1 MISDRGRQ
9 AGSPDGVSVLQAARQ
24 QIRAGRAA
32 WAPVAPLVLGLLAAT
47 LPLAGIAADSSKAGK
62 AERELARQLQAVVER
77 LQKVE
82 ERNQVLERKVQELS
96 QAAAPGAVA
105 AGAPA
110 ASAAAPAASSGGAT
124 TTAAAG
130 WGTAAE
136 PRLAA
141 LEQSQQT
148 LQKQVLAITPPPQP
162 LSEGGDSGPTVE
174 AGVVA
179 VLQNVNAGGAE
190 EGRGQTRGNYR
201 GDVLVTLP
209 AGSIGDAQASAV
221 GQLRFGQGG
230 GVATRPTHTGAVNS
244 TTFEAAAG
252 SDETYAV
259 VAQAYGQL
267 LLPLDSGRFND
278 QLGSRIEFT
287 LGKMDLF
294 GFFDQNAVAG
304 DEGAAFLNNVF
315 VHNPLLDSGG
325 DIGADAYG
333 FAPGVRVGWFNE
345 GDAVSFG
352 ASAGVFASGGGATY
366 GDGGGKPLVIAQLE
380 VSPKQINGEPRGS
393 YRLYAWTNGRTTDL
407 DGREQ
412 RHTGIGL
419 SADQRVGRDWNLFG
433 RAGHRSSGSGSFND
447 AITLGFEHGGRL
459 WGRGRDAAGLA
470 VGLLKTSGAW
480 RDATADGLLAGYAA
494 GGSERIAELYYRIK
508 LNEHLELTPDFQ
520 LIQRAGG
527 DARAPSMRLIGLRAN
542 LGF

>member
-9 AGSPDGVSVLQAARQ
+9 AGSPGGVSVLQGLQMRWGACGAPAASL
-24 QIRAGRAA
+24 ALA
-32 WAPVAPLVLGLLAAT
+32 LLAAA
-47 LPLAGIAADSSKAGK
+47 LPMAAMAADSK
-62 AERELARQLQAVVER
+62 AERELTKQLQAVVER
-77 LQKVE
+77 LQKME
-82 ERNQVLERKVQELS
+82 ERNQMLERKVQELS
-96 QAAAPGAVA
+96 QAAAPA
-105 AGAPA
+105 AA
-110 ASAAAPAASSGGAT
+110 ASGAAPGGAQP
-124 TTAAAG
+124 AAAG

-141 LEQSQQT
+141 LEKGQQT
-148 LQKQVLAITPPPQP
+148 LQQQVLSITPPPQP
-162 LSEGGDSGPTVE
+162 PSEGGDAGPTVE

-190 EGRGQTRGNYR
+190 EGRSQTRGNYR

-209 AGSIGDAQASAV
+209 AGSIGDAQASAL

-278 QLGSRIEFT
+278 QLGSRVEFT

-345 GDAVSFG
+345 GDAYSFG

-407 DGREQ
+407 DGREE

-419 SADQRVGRDWNLFG
+419 SADQRIGREGNLFG
-433 RAGHRSSGSGSFND
+433 RAGHRSSGSGTFND

-494 GGSERIAELYYRIK
+494 GGSERIAELYYRMK

-527 DARAPSMRLIGLRAN
+527 DARAPSLRVIGLRAN
-542 LGF
+542 VGF

>member
-1 MISDRGRQ
+1 MQLRWG
-9 AGSPDGVSVLQAARQ
+9 
-24 QIRAGRAA
+24 AGRALR
-32 WAPVAPLVLGLLAAT
+32 APLAPLMLALLAAG
-47 LPLAGIAADSSKAGK
+47 LPMAATAADSK
-62 AERELARQLQAVVER
+62 AERELAKQLQAVVER

-96 QAAAPGAVA
+96 QASAAP
-105 AGAPA
+105 AG
-110 ASAAAPAASSGGAT
+110 ASAAAASSG
-124 TTAAAG
+124 AAAPSSG
-130 WGTAAE
+130 GTASAGAAWGTAAE
-136 PRLAA
+136 PRLTA
-141 LEQSQQT
+141 LEKSQQT
-148 LQKQVLAITPPPQP
+148 LQQQVRAITPPPQP
-162 LSEGGDSGPTVE
+162 LSEGGDTGPTVE

-190 EGRGQTRGNYR
+190 ESRSQTRGNYR
-201 GDVLVTLP
+201 GDVLVTVP
-209 AGSIGDAQASAV
+209 AGAIGDAQASAV
-221 GQLRFGQGG
+221 GQLRFGQGS

-267 LLPLDSGRFND
+267 LWPLDSGRFND
-278 QLGSRIEFT
+278 QLDSRIEFT

-294 GFFDQNAVAG
+294 GFFDQNTVAG

-333 FAPGVRVGWFNE
+333 FAPGARVGWFNE
-345 GDAVSFG
+345 GDKFSFG
-352 ASAGVFASGGGATY
+352 ASAGVFASGGGAVF
-366 GDGGGKPLVIAQLE
+366 GGGGGKPLVIAQLE

-393 YRLYAWTNGRTTDL
+393 YRLYAWTNGRTTAL
-407 DGREQ
+407 DGREE

-419 SADQRVGRDWNLFG
+419 SADQRIGRDWNLFG
-433 RAGHRSSGSGSFND
+433 RAGHRSSGSGTFND

-459 WGRGRDAAGLA
+459 WGRGRDAAGFA
-470 VGLLKTSGAW
+470 IGLLKTSGAW

-494 GGSERIAELYYRIK
+494 GGNERIAELYYRIK

-527 DARAPSMRLIGLRAN
+527 DSRAPSTRLIGLRAN

>member
-9 AGSPDGVSVLQAARQ
+9 AGSPGGVLVFRRLQMRWGT
-24 QIRAGRAA
+24 GRAPA
-32 WAPVAPLVLGLLAAT
+32 APLAPLLSALLAAG
-47 LPLAGIAADSSKAGK
+47 LPMAAVAADSK
-62 AERELARQLQAVVER
+62 AERELAKQLQAVVER

-82 ERNQVLERKVQELS
+82 QRNQVLERKVHELS
-96 QAAAPGAVA
+96 Q

-110 ASAAAPAASSGGAT
+110 AAAGAAAASSGGTAT
-124 TTAAAG
+124 GGAASGGTASGGTAPAGAA

-136 PRLAA
+136 PRLTA
-141 LEQSQQT
+141 LEKSQQT
-148 LQKQVLAITPPPQP
+148 LQQQVLAITPPPQP
-162 LSEGGDSGPTVE
+162 LSEGGEAGPTVE

-190 EGRGQTRGNYR
+190 EGRSQTRGNYR

-209 AGSIGDAQASAV
+209 AGAIGDAQASAV

-267 LLPLDSGRFND
+267 LWPLDSGRFND

-333 FAPGVRVGWFNE
+333 FAPGARVGWFNE

-352 ASAGVFASGGGATY
+352 ASAGVFASGGGAT
-366 GDGGGKPLVIAQLE
+366 LVGHFI
-380 VSPKQINGEPRGS
+380 
-393 YRLYAWTNGRTTDL
+393 TT
-407 DGREQ
+407 
-412 RHTGIGL
+412 
-419 SADQRVGRDWNLFG
+419 
-433 RAGHRSSGSGSFND
+433 
-447 AITLGFEHGGRL
+447 
-459 WGRGRDAAGLA
+459 
-470 VGLLKTSGAW
+470 
-480 RDATADGLLAGYAA
+480 AT
-494 GGSERIAELYYRIK
+494 
-508 LNEHLELTPDFQ
+508 
-520 LIQRAGG
+520 
-527 DARAPSMRLIGLRAN
+527 
-542 LGF
+542 